1 MIEQNASVETYGQ
14 CSVSQEFQLEWVSL
28 FWDAYASY
36 HGFSVEEIGSI
47 CVNGEMAIAALA
59 RAF

>member
-1 MIEQNASVETYGQ
+1 
-14 CSVSQEFQLEWVSL
+14 VSQEFQIEWVSL
-28 FWDAYASY
+28 FWDVYASY